1 MNINTTAT
9 DNRVTQVIN
18 ILNKRTNNM
27 QVLNNSL
34 AYYLFFVISFDKNI
48 NIHF

>member
-1 MNINTTAT
+1 MNTTQLQLT
-9 DNRVTQVIN
+9 IRVTQVIN

-34 AYYLFFVISFDKNI
+34 AYYLFL
-48 NIHF
+48 